1 MIEYLIQYVGDYKTV
16 SLELRRINAAVVIGA
31 VFLLDDF
38 VADDWSVIAEL
49 PQKYNRWRVT
59 EMHIDGN
66 GAKLIVT
73 PIVEVTG

>member
-1 MIEYLIQYVGDYKTV
+1 MIEYLIQYVGDHKTV

-31 VFLLDDF
+31 VFVLNDYA
-38 VADDWSVIAEL
+38 ADDWSLLAEL

-73 PIVEVTG
+73 PIAEVTG